1 MKKIYLF
8 LIVLFTTACSGSDTS
23 ARWDLND
30 PPLPDIVPNACQDG
44 ILAAENRPPVERLDE
59 DSWALHFEPFIQDCA
74 VYHSSIELF
83 PDENYPGFGRYL
95 HRMEVCNR
103 CTDDQIIHAINH
115 VGVAEEPPEMVEVN
129 INLGFEGGIWSSALG
144 IPLVGIGTQPKVEFI
159 ADCQRGYTGEHD
171 GLIRP
176 AGPFV
181 SHIDL
186 GHYPMP
192 TDQFF
197 RLASVSTLNAFI
209 GAEMGDAE
217 TSFSSP
223 LNLRIFWPKM
233 LPATSPTNAMN
244 ASFKPETCKA
254 HGWDFRAF
262 GPLYMPP
269 EYDWKAA
276 YWSSPIQSFE
286 LPDELLERLP

>member
-8 LIVLFTTACSGSDTS
+8 LIAYFVIACSGSDTS

-30 PPLPDIVPNACQDG
+30 PPLPNIVPNACQDG
-44 ILAAENRPPVERLDE
+44 ILAAENRAPVERLDE
-59 DSWALHFEPFIQDCA
+59 DSWVLHFEPFIQDCA
-74 VYHSSIELF
+74 VYNSTVELK

-95 HRMEVCNR
+95 HRMEICNR
-103 CTDDQIIHAINH
+103 CADDQIIHAVSY
-115 VGVAEEPPEMVEVN
+115 VGVAEEPQRVEEIGII
-129 INLGFEGGIWSSALG
+129 INNQFGLWGSDLGR
-144 IPLVGIGTQPKVEFI
+144 PLIGIGARPEVDFI
-159 ADCQRGYTGEHD
+159 ADCQRPYTGEKTN
-171 GLIRP
+171 IV
-176 AGPFV
+176 GPSGAFV
-181 SHIDL
+181 NSVSL
-186 GHYPMP
+186 GYYPMQTNKP
-192 TDQFF
+192 FPVIDSSS
-197 RLASVSTLNAFI
+197 LDAFI
-209 GAEMGDAE
+209 GAEVGDAE

-244 ASFKPETCKA
+244 AAFKPETCKA
-254 HGWDFRAF
+254 HGWDFLAY